1 MSRRADAIQY
11 AKGLFAVAVSDA
23 DPRKVGE
30 ELDAFQALLDQAP
43 ELRRVMVNAAIPP
56 ARKLAVLAELER
68 LSPVSPVLRQF
79 LVLLAKNDAF
89 TLLPRVAADYGARL
103 LLHLRI
109 VSAEVTTA
117 VPLPA
122 EREAALA
129 QRIADATG
137 KQVRVS
143 TAVDPALI
151 GGAVTRI
158 GSVVYDG
165 SVRRQL
171 DRLREQFIERA

>member
-1 MSRRADAIQY
+1 MSRREDAIQY

-23 DPRKVGE
+23 DPKKVGE
-30 ELDAFQALLDQAP
+30 ELDAFEALLDQAP
-43 ELRRVMVNAAIPP
+43 ELRRVLVNAAIPP
-56 ARKLAVLAELER
+56 ARKQAVLAELAR
-68 LSPVSPVLRQF
+68 LSPMSPVLRQF
-79 LVLLAKNDAF
+79 LALIATNDAF
-89 TLLPRVAADYGARL
+89 SLLRQIAADYGVRL
-103 LLHLRI
+103 LQHLQI

-122 EREAALA
+122 EREAGLA
-129 QRIADATG
+129 RRIADATG

-151 GGAVTRI
+151 GGAVTKI

-171 DRLREQFIERA
+171 ERLREQFIERA